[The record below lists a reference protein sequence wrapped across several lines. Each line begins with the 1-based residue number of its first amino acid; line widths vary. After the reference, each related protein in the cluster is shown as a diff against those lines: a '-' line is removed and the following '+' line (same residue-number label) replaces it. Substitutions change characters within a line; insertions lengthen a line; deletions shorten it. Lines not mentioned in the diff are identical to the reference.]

1 MTSSVCVKVARGAAK
16 WNSLCASLCVTG
28 MPSKRK
34 VMNVFT
40 PNVLNAKS
48 ARNERRDQYAFKTP
62 RLVRTDL
69 LANYV
74 GAKPLHQ

>member
-1 MTSSVCVKVARGAAK
+1 
-16 WNSLCASLCVTG
+16 
-28 MPSKRK
+28 
-34 VMNVFT
+34 MNVFT
-40 PNVLNAKS
+40 PNVLNAKI